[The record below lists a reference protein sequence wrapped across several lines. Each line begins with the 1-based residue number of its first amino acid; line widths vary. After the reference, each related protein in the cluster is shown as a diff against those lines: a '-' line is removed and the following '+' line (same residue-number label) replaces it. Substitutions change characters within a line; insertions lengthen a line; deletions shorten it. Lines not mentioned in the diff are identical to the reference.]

1 MKKITLNIPPK
12 AKLDEWRRMTD
23 SNDHTE
29 ARREICGWLMD
40 RLYEQYPASGDEY
53 RRAADFHRV
62 FTAIKVIHEDAGHL
76 FQDLCEYRYKKTEEL
91 IAFVRSMNP
100 DAADAIYNTL

>member
-12 AKLDEWRRMTD
+12 AKLDEWREMTD

-29 ARREICGWLMD
+29 VRRDICDWLMD

-53 RRAADFHRV
+53 RQAADFHRV
-62 FTAIKVIHEDAGHL
+62 FTAIKVIHEDADYL
-76 FQDLCEYRYKKTEEL
+76 FRELYEYREKRTDEL
-91 IAFVRSMNP
+91 IAFIREINP

>member
-29 ARREICGWLMD
+29 ARRDICYWLMD
-40 RLYEQYPASGDEY
+40 RIYEQYPASGDEY

-76 FQDLCEYRYKKTEEL
+76 FQDLYEYRYKKTEEL
-91 IAFVRSMNP
+91 VAFVRSMNP